1 VIVQENL
8 DVLHATFNAR
18 PVHRQLITVDLSAM
32 ETLLAA
38 IADRPP
44 CGPDLEYDPQFV
56 ALEAAARGKAGQQ
69 IGDHIIPA
77 EQPDWGAVRQQ
88 AEALLTRTKDLR
100 VAVLLTRAMVRVD
113 NLLGLRDGL
122 KLLHGLLER
131 YWEQVHPVP
140 DPDDSDDLII
150 RLNALAP
157 LADGEALLLDVR
169 SALVVASGPH
179 GRVAVRDILLAA
191 GRLQPA
197 NGETVPNQA
206 QIESAIAAAA
216 AKDRG
221 RIDAARDCVDSVNA
235 IYSLLSDKVGS
246 DRATDLRP
254 LSAMLKLVVQACNT
268 ATGQLG
274 EAAPEA
280 GAESGGTA
288 AEPVANR
295 PAVAGEI
302 RSREDAMRALDS
314 VCKFYERTEPGNP
327 APLLI
332 RRAQRLINK
341 SFVEIIEELAPDSL
355 SQIRNIA
362 GLKDN

>member
-1 VIVQENL
+1 L
-8 DVLHATFNAR
+8 D
-18 PVHRQLITVDLSAM
+18 AM

-38 IADRPP
+38 IADSPP

-56 ALEAAARGKAGQQ
+56 ALETAARGKLEQQ
-69 IGDHIIPA
+69 LGDNIIPA

-100 VAVLLTRAMVRVD
+100 VAVLLARALVRVD
-113 NLLGLRDGL
+113 NLSGLRDGL

-140 DPDDSDDLII
+140 DPNDPDDLII

-157 LADGEALLLDVR
+157 LGDADAMLLDVR
-169 SALVVASGPH
+169 SALVVVSGPH
-179 GRVAVRDILLAA
+179 GRVSVRDILLAA

-197 NGETVPNQA
+197 KGETVLKQA

-216 AKDRG
+216 AQDRG
-221 RIDAARDCVDSVNA
+221 RIDAARDSVDSVNA
-235 IYSLLSDKVGS
+235 IYSLLSDKVGT

-254 LSAMLKLVVQACNT
+254 LSGMLKLVVLACNN
-268 ATGQLG
+268 ATSQPG

-288 AEPVANR
+288 AEPAANR

-302 RSREDAMRALDS
+302 RSREDAIQALDA

-341 SFVEIIEELAPDSL
+341 SFV
-355 SQIRNIA
+355 
-362 GLKDN
+362 

>member
-1 VIVQENL
+1 
-8 DVLHATFNAR
+8 
-18 PVHRQLITVDLSAM
+18 M

-44 CGPDLEYDPQFV
+44 CGPDLEYDPQFI
-56 ALEAAARGKAGQQ
+56 ALEAAARGKEGQQ
-69 IGDHIIPA
+69 IGDRIVPA

-100 VAVLLTRAMVRVD
+100 VAVLLARALVQIN
-113 NLLGLRDGL
+113 NLSGLRDGL

-131 YWEQVHPVP
+131 YWEHVHPVP
-140 DPDDSDDLII
+140 DPDDSDGLVI

-157 LADGEALLLDVR
+157 LSDALGPLSEAGALLLEVPN
-169 SALVVASGPH
+169 ALVVESGPH
-179 GRVAVRDILLAA
+179 GRVSVRDILLAA
-191 GRLQPA
+191 GRLQA
-197 NGETVPNQA
+197 AKGETVLSQS

-216 AKDRG
+216 AHDRG

-235 IYSLLSDKVGS
+235 IYSLLSDKVGT

-254 LSAMLKLVVQACNT
+254 LSGMLKLVAQACNS
-268 ATGQLG
+268 ATGEPG
-274 EAAPEA
+274 DAGPRA
-280 GAESGGTA
+280 GAERGGTA
-288 AEPVANR
+288 AEPAANR
-295 PAVAGEI
+295 PTVAGEI
-302 RSREDAMRALDS
+302 LSREDAMRALDS

-341 SFVEIIEELAPDSL
+341 SFVEIIQDMAPDSM